1 MTTLLRDAFKIHTRI
16 DSVEAWFEAWPP
28 EKGLAQWAEG
38 KSAKELAKVWCRNS
52 GDVRTPPGL
61 DTLFQS
67 SDHTRGLAISKARGE
82 EAIHFDKFPGP
93 RMCDLRL
100 EGTVSDRPLLVH
112 IEAKA
117 DEPFGDTIEISW
129 RKALAKRPNS
139 KTPKRISNLAAL
151 LFDEHGITSDLE
163 TVPGDIRSL
172 RYQLLY
178 SIGAAL
184 VDAGQSGFQ
193 TVLFVVHELLPAD
206 PTIPFQKRDGSDRY
220 LDTDAINENKLDL
233 NRFVARLSKGQF
245 SSVPQN
251 TIIECGLFYPPN
263 DLSWDTCK
271 GSMPV
276 NLLIG
281 KALDETRQR

>member
-1 MTTLLRDAFKIHTRI
+1 MTTPLQDAFKNHTQI
-16 DSVEAWFEAWPP
+16 DSVESWFEAWPP
-28 EKGLAQWAEG
+28 ARGLAHWEDG
-38 KSAKELAKVWCRNS
+38 KSAKELAKAWCRNS
-52 GDVRTPPGL
+52 GGIRTPSGL
-61 DTLFQS
+61 NALFQS
-67 SDHTRGLAISKARGE
+67 SALTHGLVISKARGE
-82 EAIHFDKFPGP
+82 RAVYFDKLGKA
-93 RMCDLRL
+93 RMCDLRV
-100 EGTVSDRPLLVH
+100 EGTTSNRPLLVH

-117 DEPFGDTIEISW
+117 DEPFGDTIEVSW
-129 RKALAKRPNS
+129 RKALAKTQNS
-139 KTPKRISNLAAL
+139 NTPKRISNLASL
-151 LFDEHGITSDLE
+151 LFDENNITDDLD
-163 TVPGDIRSL
+163 TIPSDIRSL

-178 SIGAAL
+178 GIGAAL

-206 PTIPFQKRDGSDRY
+206 PTIPFRKRDGRDRY

-233 NRFVARLSKGQF
+233 NRFVARLSRGQF
-245 SSVPQN
+245 LSVPQN